1 MTGAQAEDLLS
12 VLEED
17 TFGFWTDFARR
28 PGGASGV
35 EGGAIWFRS
44 GIPLI
49 IYNGVA
55 GEVADV
61 EAMLGRVRAWG
72 VPARWTVSSATTPA
86 AFETR
91 LVDQGLPRQD
101 EWAGMVARID
111 ELPSPDGRGATMEV
125 VRGPA
130 QSAEWVDVLCDAF
143 GLETDTATLVHE
155 MHAWPHMH
163 DAGLTYLLVRVEG
176 KAVAT
181 GLLRSASGVAG
192 VYGIGVRREFQRMGL
207 GALAT
212 LLTVREGARTGAR
225 VAILQATSEGLPLY
239 RKLGFQTITWFR
251 SWRIV

>member
-1 MTGAQAEDLLS
+1 VTGAREEDLLS
-12 VLEED
+12 VLEKD
-17 TFGFWTDFARR
+17 TYGFWTDFARR
-28 PGGASGV
+28 PGGASGA

-49 IYNGVA
+49 IYNGFA

-61 EAMLGRVRAWG
+61 EAVIERVRAWG
-72 VPARWTVSSATTPA
+72 VPARWTVSSTTTPA

-91 LVDQGLPRQD
+91 LADQGLTKQD

-111 ELPSPDGRGATMEV
+111 ELPGLDTGGATMEV

-130 QSAEWVDVLCDAF
+130 QSEEWVDVLCDAF
-143 GLETDTATLVHE
+143 ALETDTAALVHD
-155 MHAWPHMH
+155 MHAWPYMH
-163 DAGLTYLLVRVEG
+163 DAGLTYVLVRVEG

-192 VYGIGVRREFQRMGL
+192 VYGIGVRRDFQRKGL

-225 VAILQATSEGLPLY
+225 VAILQATAEGLPLY
-239 RKLGFQTITWFR
+239 QKLGFQTITWFR
-251 SWRIV
+251 SWRIA